1 MGISVPQEYDSPS
14 LIPAQHAA
22 QQTEAQQTEAQQTEA
37 QQTEA
42 ESSFSDGTPPE
53 KDSSG
58 ERHRSI
64 LRGIGRH
71 LADGTLV
78 NAALRVSIVR
88 TVYHSVRHR
97 GWCIILRGTRLK
109 LSRGSQIHIARGAR
123 LVLGARHVA
132 ATPCSVHL
140 RRNAQLSIRGA
151 VEIVRG
157 TRILISDGAHL
168 EIGPESYINYNS
180 SLSCFDRIT
189 IGSKC
194 AIAWNTN
201 ILDANTHELIVEGL
215 SRPWSKP
222 VVIGDRVWIGTGATI
237 LPGVTIGD
245 GSVVAAGSVVT
256 SDVPS
261 MALVAGNPARVIR
274 ENVLWRL

>member
-1 MGISVPQEYDSPS
+1 MGISVPQEYGNPS

-22 QQTEAQQTEAQQTEA
+22 QQL
-37 QQTEA
+37 EA
-42 ESSFSDGTPPE
+42 EAALSDGAPPE
-53 KDSSG
+53 KDGSG
-58 ERHRSI
+58 ERHALI
-64 LRGIGRH
+64 PRGIGRH
-71 LADGTLV
+71 LADGSLV
-78 NAALRVSIVR
+78 NAALRVSVFR
-88 TVYHSVRHR
+88 TLYHSARHR
-97 GWCIILRGTRLK
+97 GWCIVLRGTRLK
-109 LSRGSQIHIARGAR
+109 LSRGSQIHIARGSR
-123 LVLGARHVA
+123 LVLGTRHVA

-140 RRNAQLSIRGA
+140 RRNAQLSVRGE

-168 EIGPESYINYNS
+168 EIGPESYVNYDS
-180 SLSCFDRIT
+180 SLSCFDHIT

-194 AIAWNTN
+194 AISWNTN
-201 ILDANTHELIVEGL
+201 IFDANTHELIVEGL
-215 SRPWSKP
+215 PRPWSKP

-261 MALVAGNPARVIR
+261 MALVAGNPARVVR
-274 ENVLWRL
+274 ENVLWRPLSA